1 MNSLIKRK
9 TFREYYQDPHFRERH
24 LHYMSEKVKCKEC
37 GQMTSR
43 CNMTKHRRTEI
54 HNRLSEEKNMKDNKV
69 TRDQLSLEIGL
80 LQEYLDLLK
89 EKIEKLD
96 IKK

>member
-1 MNSLIKRK
+1 
-9 TFREYYQDPHFRERH
+9 
-24 LHYMSEKVKCKEC
+24 
-37 GQMTSR
+37 
-43 CNMTKHRRTEI
+43 
-54 HNRLSEEKNMKDNKV
+54 LSEEKNMKDNKV

>member
-1 MNSLIKRK
+1 
-9 TFREYYQDPHFRERH
+9 
-24 LHYMSEKVKCKEC
+24 
-37 GQMTSR
+37 
-43 CNMTKHRRTEI
+43 MTKHRRTEI

-69 TRDQLSLEIGL
+69 TRDQLSLEIDL